1 MKRLVALTTL
11 SLGLAIG
18 TTACAHQHLSS
29 SRTKDALIGTAV
41 FAGVVAAA
49 MLIPCSECKNADFGT
64 GGSRPALPPR

>member
-1 MKRLVALTTL
+1 MKALVALTTL

-18 TTACAHQHLSS
+18 TTACAHQHLGS

-49 MLIPCSECKNADFGT
+49 MLIPCNECKDADLGA
-64 GGSRPALPPR
+64 GSRPALPPR